1 MANFNKVL
9 LIGNLTRD
17 VEMRATQ
24 GGTQVAKFG
33 MAINRKWNSPNGESK
48 ESTCFVDCTAFG
60 RQAEVLAKYVRRGS
74 PLFVEGRLDFSTW
87 TAQDGSKRSKLAV
100 VVENFQFL
108 GSGQGAGGRAG
119 GAQGSSQASTGG
131 NYGAEPDMGDYGD
144 GGYGAGGME
153 TGEVPF

>member
-9 LIGNLTRD
+9 LMGNLTRD
-17 VEMRATQ
+17 VELRATQ

-33 MAINRKWNSPNGESK
+33 MAINRKWTGSNGQSN

-60 RQAEVLAKYVRRGS
+60 KQADVLAKYVRRGS
-74 PLFVEGRLDFSTW
+74 PLFVEGRLEFSSW

-108 GSGQGAGGRAG
+108 GSGQGAGGRANG
-119 GAQGSSQASTGG
+119 GQQSGSGG
-131 NYGAEPDMGDYGD
+131 NFGAEPEMGDYGE
-144 GGYGAGGME
+144 GGYGSGSLEAGD
-153 TGEVPF
+153 VPF